1 MITINGK
8 ICRNLPEQVKAN
20 KDDIESLTEKT
31 TGISNQIQ
39 ETNSR
44 VSQAETSIAEIKI
57 RMPKYYRHYITIT
70 LTGSARTTKFCFE
83 LLSQSNTNA
92 NSLESANQL
101 IKESNI
107 RTYVAVPV
115 CYSDDGDDTNGF
127 LINGETNQTF
137 PFGFLIARDG
147 LLYSKLFLKFP
158 DAEAGLTSVGFTLKE
173 LMNTYLAGAD
183 YTISSITDVITPL

>member
-39 ETNSR
+39 AINSK
-44 VSQAETSIAEIKI
+44 VSQIK
-57 RMPKYYRHYITIT
+57 KYYRHYITVT

-92 NSLESANQL
+92 NSLENANQL

-127 LINGETNQTF
+127 LINGETIPTF
-137 PFGFLIARDG
+137 PFGLLISRDG

-158 DAEAGLTSVGFTLKE
+158 DADAGLTSVGHPLKE
-173 LMNTYLAGAD
+173 LMSTYLAGAD
-183 YTISSITDVITPL
+183 YTISSITDVITLL